1 MPDLLSRKE
10 EKDSLRQ
17 GEATGQKRA
26 VERRPERGVDTT
38 GRQAVD
44 MVPGF
49 ASQGNLFR
57 HARQSGE
64 ISMPEELTEF
74 TTTVKKQGTM
84 LCLPLGKTLGLALQR
99 FGFAPDQ
106 PVVVRFSAQRLEIR
120 PVASLGAVRDQMLR
134 SVDELR
140 AFREKMRGLLAALPH
155 LTDEQLEA
163 GETPEGELLGTLE
176 CLISDDLDPAI
187 RKLQSVERL
196 QEGEGPRSR

>member
-1 MPDLLSRKE
+1 
-10 EKDSLRQ
+10 
-17 GEATGQKRA
+17 
-26 VERRPERGVDTT
+26 
-38 GRQAVD
+38 
-44 MVPGF
+44 
-49 ASQGNLFR
+49 
-57 HARQSGE
+57 
-64 ISMPEELTEF
+64 MPEELTEF

-106 PVVVRFSAQRLEIR
+106 PVVVRFSEQRLEIR

-155 LTDEQLEA
+155 LTDELLES

-196 QEGEGPRSR
+196 KEPEDRRSR

>member
-1 MPDLLSRKE
+1 
-10 EKDSLRQ
+10 
-17 GEATGQKRA
+17 
-26 VERRPERGVDTT
+26 
-38 GRQAVD
+38 
-44 MVPGF
+44 
-49 ASQGNLFR
+49 
-57 HARQSGE
+57 
-64 ISMPEELTEF
+64 MPEELTEF

-140 AFREKMRGLLAALPH
+140 AFREKMRELLAALPQ
-155 LTDEQLEA
+155 LTDEELET
-163 GETPEGELLGTLE
+163 GDTPEGELLGTLE

-187 RKLQSVERL
+187 RKLQSAERL
-196 QEGEGPRSR
+196 RELENRRSR

>member
-1 MPDLLSRKE
+1 M
-10 EKDSLRQ
+10 
-17 GEATGQKRA
+17 
-26 VERRPERGVDTT
+26 
-38 GRQAVD
+38 
-44 MVPGF
+44 
-49 ASQGNLFR
+49 
-57 HARQSGE
+57 
-64 ISMPEELTEF
+64 IMPEELTEF

-106 PVVVRFSAQRLEIR
+106 PVVVRFSTQRLEIR

-140 AFREKMRGLLAALPH
+140 AFRDKMRGLLESLPH
-155 LTDEQLEA
+155 VTGDEREI

-187 RKLQSVERL
+187 RKLQGVERL
-196 QEGEGPRSR
+196 KEPEGWGS